1 MLGGSH
7 FAFHA
12 WWCKRVFCETHA
24 KRVWIRI
31 QYACKHASWPPHYF
45 WKSVESR
52 SRRYEGPTVPLTIQ
66 ISIHSHCT
74 ALGLDRDPCPL
85 VECYI
90 VWEPNGLLSVGM
102 NAQNRNTHVQ
112 VQTRNHWH
120 FFTGM
125 SCVEAFQ
132 RSAMAMHAR
141 SVKAHH
147 WFEEH
152 FSNSLELLHVLNLP
166 WNNSSPR
173 FKKECFLKY

>member
-1 MLGGSH
+1 MH
-7 FAFHA
+7 FMRDGAKEFFV
-12 WWCKRVFCETHA
+12 KRMPKEFESEFNMP
-24 KRVWIRI
+24 
-31 QYACKHASWPPHYF
+31 ASMFRDHLLF
-45 WKSVESR
+45 FGNSVESR

-112 VQTRNHWH
+112 VQLETIDIFLLACHVCGKR
-120 FFTGM
+120 FRE
-125 SCVEAFQ
+125 V
-132 RSAMAMHAR
+132 AMHAR

-152 FSNSLELLHVLNLP
+152 FSNSLELLHVLILP
-166 WNNSSPR
+166 
-173 FKKECFLKY
+173 